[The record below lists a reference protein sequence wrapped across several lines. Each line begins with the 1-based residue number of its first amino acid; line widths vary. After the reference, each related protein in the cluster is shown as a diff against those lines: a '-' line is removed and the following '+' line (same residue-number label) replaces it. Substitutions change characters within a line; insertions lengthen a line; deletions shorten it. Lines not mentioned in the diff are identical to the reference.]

1 MNNQK
6 LSKVQIEVV
15 SDYLDLLQNGYVN
28 MFAIY
33 QREYWFIKVRHLTN
47 GRILT
52 IRWSCGYATLC
63 EGKKEL
69 KRYA

>member
-1 MNNQK
+1 MNMSK
-6 LSKVQIEVV
+6 LSQAQIEVV

-33 QREYWFIKVRHLTN
+33 KPEFWFMKERHLTN

-52 IRWSCGYATLC
+52 FRWSSGYAALYDA
-63 EGKKEL
+63 KKEL